1 MSVGCVHAPMLI
13 CSYMKKMKK
22 RSCFHGEN
30 KNGLIIPMLFQI
42 AAFICEPIMTAAGI
56 VVYPENYLQY
66 TLSLIHI

>member
-1 MSVGCVHAPMLI
+1 MRMCVWVRACTNAYLFI
-13 CSYMKKMKK
+13 YENKK
-22 RSCFHGEN
+22 RSCFLGEN

-66 TLSLIHI
+66 TYR

>member
-1 MSVGCVHAPMLI
+1 MKMCVWVRACTNAYLFL
-13 CSYMKKMKK
+13 YETKK

-66 TLSLIHI
+66 TYR